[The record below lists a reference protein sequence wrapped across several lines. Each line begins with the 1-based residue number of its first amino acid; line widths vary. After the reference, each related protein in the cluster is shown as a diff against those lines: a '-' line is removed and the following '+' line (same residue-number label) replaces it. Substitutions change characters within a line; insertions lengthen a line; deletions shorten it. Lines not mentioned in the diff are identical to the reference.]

1 MEIKPINTDAEYKA
15 ALEAVSRY
23 FENEPEL
30 GSSEAEFFE
39 SMLTLIKSYEEKEF
53 F

>member
-1 MEIKPINTDAEYKA
+1 MEFKPINTDAEYKS
-15 ALEAVSRY
+15 ALQAVSRY

-30 GSSEAEFFE
+30 GSSDAEFFE
-39 SMLTLIKSYEEKEF
+39 GMLSLIKSYEEKEF